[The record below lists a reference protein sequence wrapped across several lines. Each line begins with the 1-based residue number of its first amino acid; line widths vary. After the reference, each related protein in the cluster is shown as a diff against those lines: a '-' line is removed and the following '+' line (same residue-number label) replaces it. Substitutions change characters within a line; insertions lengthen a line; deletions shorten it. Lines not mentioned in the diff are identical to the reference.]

1 MVNVFYCMHDRAGGL
16 THVCGLASDLLLFL
30 PALRLVYRCSMQ

>member
-1 MVNVFYCMHDRAGGL
+1 
-16 THVCGLASDLLLFL
+16 VCGLASDLLLFV